1 MLTAAVARRLSVPL
15 PALRLL
21 GSGGH
26 DAATGALLRA
36 AEHSKRML
44 LLALLR
50 TRLTD
55 GAAVEQWAL
64 IEAAQRAAPEPVREV
79 LLHPTVGTWAEETLR
94 RLADPRSALPADT
107 ARLGALAAAAA
118 LRAGIPFTLT
128 VHSPGRLLSLPSLG
142 ALRRPAP
149 GPVRLDDTGWPGGP
163 DAAAL
168 TLHRLGPAGPLLD
181 DLDPYRVPPPTD
193 RTRAARRLG
202 PQGRAQWDARF
213 GAAREVLRR
222 IDDRRDREVGE
233 LLRCVVPLA
242 RTSRSASATAPAAHS
257 AVLVRPC
264 PPLHLAAALVH
275 EVQHG
280 KLAAL
285 SDLVQLH
292 TADTAARHWA
302 PWRPDPRPFDGLL
315 HGTYAHLALADLWQR
330 AALAG
335 MPGAWPRHARYRAQV
350 AAVLPEV
357 ERAPELTRAGGEFV
371 AAMAATERAMGE
383 HPPSAGLWREARLAV
398 RAAAPTRGAGP
409 DLMHASQEP
418 IQERSA
424 ARRAARL
431 VKDADQERPQ

>member
-1 MLTAAVARRLSVPL
+1 MLTAAVAPRIGVPL

-21 GSGGH
+21 GGGGH
-26 DAATGALLRA
+26 DEATGTLLRT
-36 AEHSKRML
+36 AEHSKRLL

-50 TRLTD
+50 TRLGD
-55 GAAVEQWAL
+55 GPAAEHWAL
-64 IEAAQRAAPEPVREV
+64 IEAAQRNAPEPVREV

-94 RLADPRSALPADT
+94 RLTDPRAALPPDT

-118 LRAGIPFTLT
+118 LRAGLPFTL
-128 VHSPGRLLSLPSLG
+128 VLHSPGRLLSLPSLG

-149 GPVRLDDTGWPGGP
+149 GPVRVDDTRWPGRP

-202 PQGRAQWDARF
+202 PQGRAQWDARY
-213 GAAREVLRR
+213 GAALEVLRR
-222 IDDRRDREVGE
+222 VDDRRAREVTA

-285 SDLVQLH
+285 SDLVRLH

-335 MPGAWPRHARYRAQV
+335 VPGAWPRHARYRAQV
-350 AAVLPEV
+350 AAVLPDIH
-357 ERAPELTRAGGEFV
+357 RAPELTRAGQEFV
-371 AAMAATERAMGE
+371 TAMAVTERAMGE
-383 HPPSAGLWREARLAV
+383 HPPSAGLWREACRAV
-398 RAAAPTRGAGP
+398 RAAAPT
-409 DLMHASQEP
+409 
-418 IQERSA
+418 
-424 ARRAARL
+424 
-431 VKDADQERPQ
+431 